1 MAAPSA
7 QLSRP
12 VLILLLVAVATVAV
26 FGTWWF
32 FLRDSAA
39 PDAAPIRRPETL
51 DAAVLRD
58 ARFSAL
64 RAPAAVQPP
73 PVRGRANPFRDATGA
88 ASERL
93 AEGATAEEPAPP
105 PEPEVP
111 APAVPEPEPAP

>member
-12 VLILLLVAVATVAV
+12 VMILLLVAVAVVAV

-32 FLRDSAA
+32 FLRESAA
-39 PDAAPIRRPETL
+39 PDTAPVRRPETL
-51 DAAVLRD
+51 DTAVLRD

-73 PVRGRANPFRDATGA
+73 SVRGRANPFRAFSGTPI
-88 ASERL
+88 
-93 AEGATAEEPAPP
+93 T
-105 PEPEVP
+105 PEPVL
-111 APAVPEPEPAP
+111 

>member
-1 MAAPSA
+1 MAAPTS

-12 VLILLLVAVATVAV
+12 VQILLIAAVAVAAA

-32 FLRDSAA
+32 FLRESAVPDTA
-39 PDAAPIRRPETL
+39 PVRRPETL

-64 RAPAAVQPP
+64 RAPAAVQPA
-73 PVRGRANPFRDATGA
+73 PVRGRANPFRPSTGA
-88 ASERL
+88 AAERL

-105 PEPEVP
+105 AEPEAEP
-111 APAVPEPEPAP
+111 APEPEPTP